1 MSERFQ
7 NDLPDVQVPE
17 VIGLFQPL
25 PGWLADRLLQPDEKV
40 TWVRG
45 PWFNPFWERYLTHP
59 ALFLLALALGAV
71 IVAVVWLIS
80 GGEPE
85 IVVLAGLAAG
95 FLVVVSICILGI
107 ANGYFTRLVVTNFRL
122 VILQGYEIVRGWSM
136 DDLPRSML
144 RYGRRGGENEKP
156 CIDLE
161 AVKTLLG
168 GSSNQFTDAKT
179 ILTFGKQLEQI
190 RTRRRNNG

>member
-7 NDLPDVQVPE
+7 NDLPDLRAAEYVGVVQPM
-17 VIGLFQPL
+17 
-25 PGWLADRLLQPDEKV
+25 PGWLADRLLQDDEKV

-45 PWFNPFWERYLTHP
+45 PRFNPYWERYITHP
-59 ALFLLALALGAV
+59 ALFLIALAIGAACVTLG
-71 IVAVVWLIS
+71 WLGS
-80 GGEPE
+80 GGSPE
-85 IVVLAGLAAG
+85 VLVLVGFAAGL
-95 FLVVVSICILGI
+95 FVVASIIVLGI

-144 RYGRRGGENEKP
+144 RYGHRGENEKP

-161 AVKTLLG
+161 AVKSMLG
-168 GSSNQFTDAKT
+168 GSSEQFTDSKT
-179 ILTFGKQLEQI
+179 ILSFGKQLDHI
-190 RTRRRNNG
+190 RTRDRNRG